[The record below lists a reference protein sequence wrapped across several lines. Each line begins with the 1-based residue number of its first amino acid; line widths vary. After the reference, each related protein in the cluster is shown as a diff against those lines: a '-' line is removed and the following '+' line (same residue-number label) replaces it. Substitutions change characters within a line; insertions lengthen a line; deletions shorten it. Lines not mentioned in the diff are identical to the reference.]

1 MFIKSTSL
9 IIPTKDRISSLK
21 KLFFSIKDYISK
33 FDEILIIDSSEKF
46 IHESLIEDFKLY
58 KNLKIFKSEPS
69 SSIQRNIGIKK
80 SNKNNKFI
88 MFCDDD
94 IIFEKNSFEFMSK
107 HIEKFSSHA
116 GYGFNLIEQQK
127 TNFFDYLKR
136 NRIFTKNGLYDI
148 KPGRVCE
155 NGWHTKI
162 FNLKEDLETMWLS
175 TQTCIFRSNYI
186 DEKTYFNLNLG
197 NYSYLEDLFFSFE
210 IGKKGKLSCCSK
222 ATYIH
227 PNNIERI
234 SYKFGIK
241 EIVNRYKFVKKN
253 KLNLTKFYVTAFLK
267 SLSNLTKIFSIKFNS
282 LPKFLGNISGIILC
296 IIKQKK

>member
-21 KLFFSIKDYISK
+21 KLFFSIKDYISE

-94 IIFEKNSFEFMSK
+94 IIFEKNSFEFMNR

-136 NRIFTKNGLYDI
+136 NRIFTK
-148 KPGRVCE
+148 
-155 NGWHTKI
+155 
-162 FNLKEDLETMWLS
+162 
-175 TQTCIFRSNYI
+175 
-186 DEKTYFNLNLG
+186 TYFNLNLG

-210 IGKKGKLSCCSK
+210 IGKKGKLSVCSK
-222 ATYIH
+222 AKYIH

-253 KLNLTKFYVTAFLK
+253 KFNLTKFYITAFLK
-267 SLSNLTKIFSIKFNS
+267 SLSNLTKIFSFKFNS